1 MEICYFAH
9 IHTTSMKLRGQ
20 HDLDAFKNVYN
31 NLNTRQKEAVDAIDG
46 PVLVIAGPG
55 TGKTQ
60 ILASR
65 IAQILL
71 ETDTLPENILCLT
84 YTDAGRIAM
93 RNRLFD
99 FIGSDAYRIA
109 IHTFHSFCNKI
120 IQENSDYFGLM
131 ALEPVSELEQIE
143 IIHEM
148 IDEWPAKHPLKRYT
162 GDVYYDTKRL
172 RELYA
177 SMKREAWTSDF
188 ITQKADA
195 YIQAIHDDSDTYKS
209 FYYQRNGKGYQ
220 KGDLKKALFDKE
232 LEKMQ
237 KLKAAAQSLDLYIQK
252 LQTRGRYDFE
262 DMILWVIRAFNNHP
276 SLLISVQ
283 EQYLY
288 FLVDEYQDTSGSQN
302 ELLSLLIQYWESPN
316 IFCVGDDDQSI
327 YRFQGANVENI
338 RNFVESY
345 QPKTIALNQNYRSS
359 QNILNAAMSLIELNT
374 ESRLIQDKHL
384 TASNLEYATTE
395 IIPEIRCY
403 LNPEHEAAAIASEI
417 EMLSKQGVKLKEIA
431 VLYAKHKLAE
441 PIIAYLEQQRIPYY
455 TRKEVNILEEPLIKQ
470 ILHILQYIAAEH
482 EKPHSGEHL
491 LYELLH
497 FDCFKMDSIAIARIL
512 GTVSNQRKVDRL
524 YSWREALKDKASHST
539 NDVEK
544 HTHISTVLEGWIKA
558 SFNETLP
565 RLIER
570 VINESGILAT
580 ALTHPDQAWYMQLLH
595 TFFNYVKE
603 ESARKPQLSLE
614 IFMETI
620 MLMQKESVELAVN
633 RINYSDDGVQFLT
646 LHSSKGL
653 EFEYVFMIGCD
664 KDSWSKSNQKGF
676 TYPDN
681 LYSIHTKDDTEERRR
696 LFYVGMTRAKKQ
708 LVMSFAG
715 NNSKGKEIEKSQY
728 IAELE
733 KTPHVAVSKLHQPTE
748 QLVAF
753 KRKIYTIQ
761 TLSASP
767 NLFDNPY
774 VDEMLKN
781 YVMNVTH
788 LNNYLECPTAFY
800 FDKLLRIPAP
810 LSSSMTFGSAIHDAL
825 DKFFKKMLQDDH
837 KSFPAIDILLSD
849 FKFYLYNNREAFT
862 EQDYKRKLE
871 YGETILQQYHSHYQ
885 PLWNKVVVTEQ
896 PYNDIVFEGIPLR
909 GVMDKL
915 EFTGK
920 EVNVV
925 DYKTGNVENASK
937 KLQAPNPEKAANDS
951 VAGKTVSFETQ
962 YGGHYWRQAAFYKIL
977 MEYAPRNE
985 WTMLSAE
992 FDFVEPEKSTGKFI
1006 KEKLHI
1012 TQHDVTLVGNQ
1023 IKESYQAI
1031 KNKQFEQGCGKPE
1044 CRWCQFT
1051 AYYYKGTDMLMLP
1064 DHAVESEDE

>member
-1 MEICYFAH
+1 
-9 IHTTSMKLRGQ
+9 MKLRGQ
-20 HDLDAFKNVYN
+20 SVLDNFNKAYTG
-31 NLNTRQKEAVDAIDG
+31 LNPRQKDAVDSIDG

-120 IQENSDYFGLM
+120 IKDHPDYFGLM

-143 IIHEM
+143 IIHEI
-148 IDEWPAKHPLKRYT
+148 IDQWPAKHPLKRYT
-162 GDVYYDTKRL
+162 GDAYADTKRL
-172 RELYA
+172 RDLFA
-177 SMKREAWTSDF
+177 AMKREAWTSDF
-188 ITQKADA
+188 IVQKSDD
-195 YIQAIHDDSDTYKS
+195 YIQAILHDADTYKS

-232 LEKMQ
+232 SEKMQ
-237 KLKAAAQSLDLYIQK
+237 KLKAAAQSLDDYVQK
-252 LQTRGRYDFE
+252 LQTRNRYDFE
-262 DMILWVIRAFNNHP
+262 DMILWVIRAFQNNP

-302 ELLSLLIQYWESPN
+302 ELLSLLIQYWDSPN
-316 IFCVGDDDQSI
+316 VFCVGDDDQSI

-338 RNFVESY
+338 NQFVEKY
-345 QPKTIALNQNYRSS
+345 KPKTIALNQNYRSS
-359 QNILNAAMSLIELNT
+359 QAILDAAKSLIEHNT
-374 ESRLIQDKHL
+374 ETRIIQQKELI
-384 TASNLEYATTE
+384 ASHAE
-395 IIPEIRCY
+395 IASLDVKPEIRIY
-403 LNPEHEAAAIASEI
+403 YNAEHEAAAIASAI
-417 EMLSKQGVKLKEIA
+417 ENLSKQGVKLGEIA

-441 PIIAYLEQQRIPYY
+441 PIIAYLEQQGIPYY
-455 TRKEVNILEEPLIKQ
+455 TRKEVNILDEPLIKQ
-470 ILHILQYIAAEH
+470 ILHILQYLAAEQ

-497 FDCFKMDSIAIARIL
+497 FDCFKLDSIAIARML
-512 GTVSNQRKVDRL
+512 GAVSAKRKTDKF
-524 YSWREALKDKASHST
+524 YSWREALRDLST
-539 NDVEK
+539 TNNQPQ
-544 HTHISTVLEGWIKA
+544 ISNTLEGWIKA
-558 SFNETLP
+558 TFNETLP
-565 RLIER
+565 KVIER
-570 VINESGILAT
+570 VMNESGILAT
-580 ALTHPDQAWYMQLLH
+580 ALTHADQAWYMQLLH
-595 TFFNYVKE
+595 TFFDYVKE
-603 ESARKPQLSLE
+603 ECARKPQLSLGA
-614 IFMETI
+614 FMDTI
-620 MLMQKESVELAVN
+620 LLMQKEGVELTAH
-633 RINYSDDGVQFLT
+633 RIDYADDGVQFLT

-664 KDSWSKSNQKGF
+664 KDSMSKTTNRGF
-676 TYPDN
+676 SYPDN
-681 LYSIHTKDDTEERRR
+681 LYTIHTKDETEERRR

-708 LVMSFAG
+708 LVMSLASH
-715 NNSKGKEIEKSQY
+715 NTKGKEIEKSQY
-728 IAELE
+728 VAELE
-733 KTPHVAVSKLHQPTE
+733 KTDHVAVSKLHLPTD
-748 QLVAF
+748 QLVTF

-761 TLSASP
+761 SLSASP
-767 NLFDNPY
+767 DLFDNPY
-774 VDEMLKN
+774 VDELLEN

-825 DKFFKKMLQDDH
+825 DKFFKKMLQDEH
-837 KSFPAIDILLSD
+837 KQFATNDVLISD
-849 FKFYLYNNREAFT
+849 FRFYLFNNREAFT

-871 YGETILQQYHSHYQ
+871 YGETILQQYSNHYQ
-885 PLWNKVVVTEQ
+885 ATWNKQVMTEHA
-896 PYNDIVFEGIPLR
+896 YNDIVFEGIPLR

-920 EVNVV
+920 DVNVV
-925 DYKTGNVENASK
+925 DYKTGNVANASK
-937 KLQAPNPEKAANDS
+937 KLQAPNPDKLLSDQA
-951 VAGKTVSFETQ
+951 AGKTVSFETQ

-985 WTMLSAE
+985 WSMISAE
-992 FDFVEPEKSTGKFI
+992 FDFVEPEKSTENFV
-1006 KEKLHI
+1006 KEKLYI
-1012 TQHDVTLVGNQ
+1012 SQQDVEWVGKQ

-1044 CRWCQFT
+1044 CRWCQFMGN
-1051 AYYYKGTDMLMLP
+1051 YYKGAEWLGVADS
-1064 DHAVESEDE
+1064 DADDADE